1 MSVDA
6 NSYSWEQL
14 KLGLFKFY
22 IENLKP
28 CIENFLVVIVI
39 VILFLYVCDYL
50 YKDKYK
56 VKWRVRVLRNTTG
69 GGQDI
74 FQKYWL
80 WQINKKKLLISDLRN
95 RNTQPFMGK
104 AMQRKRLKKSRIP
117 FRREIYGKND

>member
-28 CIENFLVVIVI
+28 CIEIFLVVIVI

-80 WQINKKKLLISDLRN
+80 WQINKKN
-95 RNTQPFMGK
+95 F
-104 AMQRKRLKKSRIP
+104 
-117 FRREIYGKND
+117 